1 MSVDV
6 IFQRSS
12 IVADEFCM
20 SFPVVVLKRTIALS
34 VAEAGQITSQVHPH
48 HHHQTETN
56 GSAKVQAQIIVTQ
69 SHTWSQVLVQDIQA
83 SFVFS
88 V

>member
-20 SFPVVVLKRTIALS
+20 SFPVVVSKRTIALS
-34 VAEAGQITSQVHPH
+34 VAEAGQITFQVHP
-48 HHHQTETN
+48 HHQTETN
-56 GSAKVQAQIIVTQ
+56 GSAKVQAQVIVTQ